1 LKAYF
6 LAPEERPRHRDVDL
20 GDPLL
25 RYELLAD
32 LFYDKLPRLFTGVRR
47 KGISQKVRVA
57 ISLVRSVKWS
67 TQTKLCLLFGDKP
80 TYVATKVSKIRG
92 KPLQLATTEI
102 L

>member
-1 LKAYF
+1 
-6 LAPEERPRHRDVDL
+6 VDL

-92 KPLQLATTEI
+92 KPLQLATTE
-102 L
+102 LL

>member
-32 LFYDKLPRLFTGVRR
+32 VFYDKLPRLFTGVRR
-47 KGISQKVRVA
+47 KETSQKFRVA

-67 TQTKLCLLFGDKP
+67 TQTKLCFLFGDKP
-80 TYVATKVSKIRG
+80 TYVATKVSKTCG
-92 KPLQLATTEI
+92 KPLQLATTE
-102 L
+102 LL